1 MADAATAAA
10 PAGVDPAVLVRFA
23 ELLVGFGANVQ
34 PGQLVAVS
42 SEIGKEP
49 LTRAVTEAAYRR
61 GARYVDVS
69 YADPFVRR
77 ARIEHGSDEALDTV
91 PSWIGERILALGDQ
105 RCARVAL
112 AGPVA
117 PRLLEDLDP
126 ARVGRDRAQTLR
138 EAGKVLNDRTTNWT
152 IGPCPTPGWAVLVHP
167 HLPPDE
173 ALTRLWEQIVH
184 VCRLDEPDPVAAWRE
199 RMATLTGAAARLTDA
214 GFDAIRFEGPG
225 TDLTVGLLP
234 SSTWLSASFSTAE
247 GIPHIP
253 NVPSEEVFTTP
264 DPARVDGV
272 VRATKPLQLAG
283 ATIEGLTVRFERGR
297 AVQIEADKGA
307 DVLRSMTAHDDG
319 AARLGEVALVDG
331 SGRIGPLNTVFY
343 DTLLDENA
351 ASHLALG
358 QAFAFAV
365 GDAGDATRI
374 NESMVH
380 IDFMIGGDDVDVTG
394 VTADGGA
401 VPVLRGGVW
410 QL

>member
-1 MADAATAAA
+1 MADDATL
-10 PAGVDPAVLVRFA
+10 DRFA

-34 PGQLVAVS
+34 PGQIVAVS

-49 LTRAVTEAAYRR
+49 LTRAVAAAAYRR
-61 GARYVDVS
+61 GATYVDVA
-69 YADPFVRR
+69 YADPWVRR
-77 ARIEHGSDEALDTV
+77 ARIEHGSDGALDTV

-112 AGPVA
+112 TGPTA

-126 ARVGRDRAQTLR
+126 ARVGADRAQTLR

-152 IGPCPTPGWAVLVHP
+152 IGPCPTEGWARLVHP
-167 HLPPDE
+167 DLDPPA
-173 ALTRLWEQIVH
+173 ALARLWEQIVH
-184 VCRLDEPDPVAAWRE
+184 VCRLDEEDPVAAWRD
-199 RMATLTGAAARLTDA
+199 RMATLGGVTERLTAAR
-214 GFDAIRFEGPG
+214 FDAIRFEGPG

-234 SSTWLSASFSTAE
+234 SSQWLSASFATTD

-253 NVPSEEVFTTP
+253 NLPSEEVFTTP
-264 DPARVDGV
+264 DPERVDGV
-272 VRATKPLQLAG
+272 VRATKPLTLAG
-283 ATIEGLTVRFERGR
+283 ATIEGLTVRFENGR
-297 AVQIEADKGA
+297 AVQIDADRGA
-307 DVLRSMTAHDDG
+307 EVLRSMTAHDDG

-331 SGRIGPLNTVFY
+331 SGRIGPLDTVFY

-351 ASHLALG
+351 ASHVALG
-358 QAFAFAV
+358 QSFAFAL
-365 GDAGDATRI
+365 GDEADAERG

-394 VTADGGA
+394 LASDGA
-401 VPVLRGGVW
+401 RTPVLRGGVW